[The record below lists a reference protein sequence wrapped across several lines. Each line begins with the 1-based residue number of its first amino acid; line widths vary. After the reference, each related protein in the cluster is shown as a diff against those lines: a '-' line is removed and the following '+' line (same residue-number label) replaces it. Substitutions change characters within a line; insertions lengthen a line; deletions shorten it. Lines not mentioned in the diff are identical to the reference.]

1 MSRLRLAQVT
11 QVPWRFVGSM
21 RATRRR
27 SGPGD
32 HLSLPAAT
40 RKSTEAPLAPL
51 LCPPSSPSRGVGSPL
66 PATAD
71 AACETVIQPGGM
83 PAVSARVRALSNLA
97 RVAFSNHGPRVQF
110 DHQTWSVVTAEI
122 GQFWSHS
129 WHGPPWNKLFTGLS
143 MQNGLTCSYFFPCLG
158 LDSILGCF
166 CTWDLKCC
174 SSIIVVVVV
183 LMWCVI
189 GVSLVRKLS
198 KAVVASICA
207 TTFKMINT

>member
-1 MSRLRLAQVT
+1 
-11 QVPWRFVGSM
+11 
-21 RATRRR
+21 
-27 SGPGD
+27 
-32 HLSLPAAT
+32 
-40 RKSTEAPLAPL
+40 
-51 LCPPSSPSRGVGSPL
+51 
-66 PATAD
+66 
-71 AACETVIQPGGM
+71 
-83 PAVSARVRALSNLA
+83 
-97 RVAFSNHGPRVQF
+97 
-110 DHQTWSVVTAEI
+110 
-122 GQFWSHS
+122 
-129 WHGPPWNKLFTGLS
+129 

-174 SSIIVVVVV
+174 SSIIVVEVVIVIVVVVV